1 MNRLLPY
8 LQHKQKI
15 RTIAKPWLAN
25 HCCSVTSSL
34 LYFFPLCVIAAS
46 LDLFQ
51 NYKSF

>member
-15 RTIAKPWLAN
+15 RTVAKP
-25 HCCSVTSSL
+25 L
-34 LYFFPLCVIAAS
+34 LLSHFFFALFFPLCVIAAS
-46 LDLFQ
+46 LGLFQ